1 MSSKRRK
8 DAPDTVTAEAD
19 LPLDD
24 AAAIEAEDGMD
35 APPEKPA
42 RRKTARK
49 PRQRP
54 LPLDGERLTR
64 RGVLDVALRGRRVV
78 IAPSALRRVSR
89 ASSFLQGQLKRGE
102 AIYGVTTGFGSNA
115 DRMLGDQR
123 LRPRPGDEASLVE
136 ELQQNLILSH
146 AVCVGAALP
155 SELVRAMM
163 VIRINTLLRGH
174 SGARVSTLRALVEL
188 LNRDVLPLI
197 PESGSVGASGDLAPL
212 SHMALP
218 LLGVGEVLHKGV
230 RKPAAQALADAGLE
244 PIELGLKEGLAL
256 SNGTTL
262 MLAYAVLALDRLEAA
277 CKTADLSAALSVE
290 AFCGR
295 SAAFDERVHELRPH
309 PGQEVTAANLRA
321 LLKDSQLVD
330 IPYHRV
336 PRFTPWTP
344 EAWADEAQ
352 VARTFDIRWDYVL
365 PAERAGS
372 GAYYKRALPFRGGKK
387 AQPQDAYSLRCIP
400 QVHGAVKDSLSH
412 LRRVIEIELNSVTDN
427 PLIFA
432 PSRAS
437 DDEGVI
443 SADERVLSAG
453 NFHGMPLALAMAA
466 VKAAVPVLASICER
480 RIAKLVDPATSD
492 GLPPFLVG
500 NEDGTD
506 SGLMIVQYTAA
517 ALVNQ
522 LATRSHPACVYSVPT
537 SANAED
543 HVSMG
548 ATDGRDLWQMC
559 SDLDQVLAIEVLTA
573 AQALEYRLQLLD
585 GAYTVA
591 IRLGTQALRRKIRNI
606 SPARPED
613 AGTLAEDIKRLQA
626 DLKQLQ
632 SVRPGIAAQAL
643 LKAVRDAGI
652 AFVERDRYY
661 GEDLKRALDLVQGRR
676 LIVLIERELG
686 IELELD

>member
-1 MSSKRRK
+1 MSDTPRPRRK
-8 DAPDTVTAEAD
+8 KSTEPPASAEAT
-19 LPLDD
+19 
-24 AAAIEAEDGMD
+24 
-35 APPEKPA
+35 APVIKTRAPA
-42 RRKTARK
+42 KKRL
-49 PRQRP
+49 RP
-54 LPLDGERLTR
+54 IPLDGERLTR
-64 RGVLDVALRGRRVV
+64 RAVLDVALRGRRVM

-115 DRMLGDQR
+115 DRMLGDQP
-123 LRPRPGDEASLVE
+123 LRPRGRGEPSLVE
-136 ELQQNLILSH
+136 ELQHKLILSH
-146 AVCVGAALP
+146 AVCVGAPLP
-155 SELVRAMM
+155 PELVRAMM

-174 SGARVSTLRALVEL
+174 SGARVATLRALVEL
-188 LNRDVLPLI
+188 LNRDILPLI
-197 PESGSVGASGDLAPL
+197 PEAGSVGASGDLAPL

-218 LLGVGEVLHKGV
+218 LLGVGEVLHKGMQ
-230 RKPAAQALADAGLE
+230 KSAAQALKDCGLE
-244 PIELGLKEGLAL
+244 PIELGIKEGLAL

-277 CKTADLSAALSVE
+277 CKTADLSAALSLE

-309 PGQEVTAANLRA
+309 PGQEATAANLRA
-321 LLKDSQLVD
+321 LLQDSQLID

-336 PRFTPWTP
+336 PRFSPWTP
-344 EAWADEAQ
+344 ESWADEAQ

-372 GAYYKRALPFRGGKK
+372 GGFYKRALPFRGGKK

-400 QVHGAVKDSLSH
+400 QVHGAVKDSLAH
-412 LRRVIEIELNSVTDN
+412 LRRVVEIELNAVTDN
-427 PLIFA
+427 PLVFA

-437 DDEGVI
+437 DDEGVA

-466 VKAAVPVLASICER
+466 VKAAVPVLASISER

-522 LATRSHPACVYSVPT
+522 LATRAHPACVYSVPT

-548 ATDGRDLWQMC
+548 ATDGRDLWQMTA
-559 SDLDQVLAIEVLTA
+559 DLEQVLAIELLTA
-573 AQALEYRLQLLD
+573 SQALEYRLQLLE

-626 DLKQLQ
+626 DLKPLQ
-632 SVRPGIAAQAL
+632 AVKPGVATQAIV
-643 LKAVRDAGI
+643 KAIREAGV
-652 AFVERDRYY
+652 AFVERDRYL
-661 GEDLKRALDLVQGRR
+661 GDDLQRMHALLQGRR
-676 LIVLIERELG
+676 LITLVERELG
-686 IELELD
+686 IELNLD